1 MDDTRETL
9 PPPQVTES
17 AIITDSTQVVEPAHK
32 VLPAA
37 EPQPLR
43 KPVGEWADELRI
55 PDGKFNGANLV
66 ERWLAT
72 PRTVLTRRRGQLEPG
87 REVTR
92 EQFDAALA
100 RVDQVVCR

>member
-9 PPPQVTES
+9 PPPADTES
-17 AIITDSTQVVEPAHK
+17 ETVALTSIEPLVFKFA
-32 VLPAA
+32 PPA

-43 KPVGEWADELRI
+43 KPVGDWADELKV
-55 PDGKFNGANLV
+55 PDGTFNGANLV
-66 ERWLAT
+66 ERWHAT
-72 PRTVLTRRRGQLEPG
+72 PRTVLTRRRGRLEPG

-100 RVDQVVCR
+100 RVNQVVCR

>member
-17 AIITDSTQVVEPAHK
+17 AIIPDSTQVVEPAPK
-32 VLPAA
+32 VPAAA
-37 EPQPLR
+37 EPPPER
-43 KPVGEWADELRI
+43 KPVGEWADELKV
-55 PDGKFNGANLV
+55 PDGTFNGANLV
-66 ERWLAT
+66 ERWHAT
-72 PRTVLTRRRGQLEPG
+72 PRTVLTRRGRLEPG

-100 RVDQVVCR
+100 RVNQVVCR